1 MSSQHSNR
9 IESEDD
15 FIEEL
20 PPNEDS
26 IRDNIS
32 ASQLVIQPKI
42 ETVQTEEVVQVW
54 RQLTANVLG
63 FVKGIVDRYSTES
76 IPLIS
81 IRNDSFI

>member
-1 MSSQHSNR
+1 MSGQHSNR
-9 IESEDD
+9 VESEDD
-15 FIEEL
+15 FVEEL

-26 IRDNIS
+26 SHDNIS

-42 ETVQTEEVVQVW
+42 ETVQPEEVVQVW

-76 IPLIS
+76 ISLIS